1 MKGITFVPTKELSKE
16 AKEKLE
22 KLEVKRQSRLNKIV
36 EDYDKNNLQLTGL
49 SFPIS
54 YISILS

>member
-1 MKGITFVPTKELSKE
+1 MRGISFVPTKELSKE

-36 EDYDKNNLQLTGL
+36 EDYKKNN
-49 SFPIS
+49 S
-54 YISILS
+54 YEKNLETIWYHN